1 MYKKL
6 DKEFYNSLPEKICL
20 FGNPERSSLGIP
32 MPQIYS
38 KEDDRYSPRNKRI
51 DILDNMSIAFVNLG
65 IMLSLFIGIL
75 VPWILLGTIPMVV
88 IGILCAIALYHN
100 IKVEYCR
107 LYEKSLTDTQKQR
120 REVFLTWYHEQRKR
134 IDEIKSKPLSEVTL
148 KDQEFLKNI
157 EEKLSYME
165 WL

>member
-1 MYKKL
+1 MQKNGTKFKKENNNITNTL
-6 DKEFYNSLPEKICL
+6 KGGYDSDDTNNSS
-20 FGNPERSSLGIP
+20 N
-32 MPQIYS
+32 
-38 KEDDRYSPRNKRI
+38 
-51 DILDNMSIAFVNLG
+51 
-65 IMLSLFIGIL
+65 
-75 VPWILLGTIPMVV
+75 ILLSMNDIDNNWG
-88 IGILCAIALYHN
+88 N
-100 IKVEYCR
+100 IKIEYCR

-148 KDQEFLKNI
+148 KDQEILKNI

>member
-1 MYKKL
+1 MCKKL
-6 DKEFYNSLPEKICL
+6 NKEFYNSLPEKICL

-32 MPQIYS
+32 VPQIYS
-38 KEDDRYSPRNKRI
+38 KEDGKYSPRNKRI
-51 DILDNMSIAFVNLG
+51 DILDNISIAFVNLG
-65 IMLSLFIGIL
+65 IILSLFIGIL
-75 VPWILLGTIPMVV
+75 VPWILLCTIPMTV
-88 IGILCAIALYHN
+88 IGVLCAITLYHD

-107 LYEKSLTDTQKQR
+107 LYEKSLTEIQKQR
-120 REVFLTWYHEQRKR
+120 REVFFTWYNAQMKK
-134 IDEIKSKPLSEVTL
+134 IDEIKSKPFSEVTL

>member
-1 MYKKL
+1 MCKKL
-6 DKEFYNSLPEKICL
+6 NKEFYNSLPEKICL

-32 MPQIYS
+32 VPQIYS
-38 KEDDRYSPRNKRI
+38 KEDGRYSPRTKRI
-51 DILDNMSIAFVNLG
+51 DILDNISLVFINLG
-65 IMLSLFIGIL
+65 IILSLFIGIL
-75 VPWILLGTIPMVV
+75 VPWILLGTIPMTV
-88 IGILCAIALYHN
+88 IGVLCAIALYHD

-107 LYEKSLTDTQKQR
+107 LYEKSLTEIQKQR
-120 REVFLTWYHEQRKR
+120 REAFFTWYNAQMKK